1 MVQRLNGKTESQ
13 LELSPFKKKLS
24 LAGIYLIYDEKD
36 LKHFMILLLL
46 EKKLISVEILN
57 LNQLKS

>member
-1 MVQRLNGKTESQ
+1 MVQRLTGKTESQ
-13 LELSPFKKKLS
+13 LELSPFYFFLS

-46 EKKLISVEILN
+46 ENKLISVEILN